1 MKKLWTIL
9 LAGLLVCMVAACGFV
24 ETDTAGTETSAS
36 GSAASEEAEPTD
48 EPTEKPTAE
57 PTAEPTPEATEA
69 PAEAHEIT
77 YNSTVTWID
86 SIGTIWAQTII
97 EITNTGSEN
106 LYLSSG
112 SYDLEDENGS
122 LVASQ
127 SMASAY
133 PNVLAPGEKGYICE
147 TSMLDA
153 EPDGSLV
160 AVPREKVKRA
170 TVDLIRYETSDIQIS
185 DTGYGDIKILGRVEN
200 TTDEAADMVYIVAA
214 LYDADGNPIAV
225 EFTILSDE
233 LAPGDKIGFEFQ
245 SFTLPDSVTADAVAD
260 YTIYAYPMQ
269 MQF

>member
-9 LAGLLVCMVAACGFV
+9 LAGVLVCALAACGAG
-24 ETDTAGTETSAS
+24 ETAGESAEVPAQE
-36 GSAASEEAEPTD
+36 SAAATAEPT
-48 EPTEKPTAE
+48 PTAE
-57 PTAEPTPEATEA
+57 PTAEPTPEVTEA

-77 YNSTVTWID
+77 YNNTVTWTD

-112 SYDLEDENGS
+112 SYDLEDENGG
-122 LVASQ
+122 LVTSQ
-127 SMASAY
+127 SMASTY
-133 PNVLAPGEKGYICE
+133 PNVIAPGEKGYICE

-153 EPDGSLV
+153 EPAGSLI
-160 AVPREKVKRA
+160 AIPREKVKGA

-185 DTGYGDIKILGRVEN
+185 DTGYGDIKVLGRVEN
-200 TTDEAADMVYIVAA
+200 TTNEAASMVYIVAA
-214 LYDADGNPIAV
+214 LYDADGNPVAV

-233 LAPGDKIGFEFQ
+233 LAPGDKVGFEFQ
-245 SFTLPDSVTADAVAD
+245 SFSLPDSVTADAVAD